1 MAIQL
6 PSTESH
12 DDNAQSVCIELPRT
26 HSLSTQLPVDEPV
39 EQTNADGEPSTPTHD
54 LEGAQSASSPPIPH
68 PLVQKFLAMRED
80 RRRWSIR
87 QRLAIVIGILP
98 VAICSLEM
106 IPDRC
111 HLCREEM
118 ALDAYFFT
126 AAMCGGFAS
135 VIYGDSLDYWMPRL
149 VGGSIS
155 ALGSLFTVWMLLKS
169 VPTNLAFL
177 FVFVGILG
185 AMPGVLIYFLM
196 KIVADECFPTEVDD
210 YDEIAPLT
218 KVRITSANAD

>member
-1 MAIQL
+1 M
-6 PSTESH
+6 
-12 DDNAQSVCIELPRT
+12 
-26 HSLSTQLPVDEPV
+26 
-39 EQTNADGEPSTPTHD
+39 
-54 LEGAQSASSPPIPH
+54 
-68 PLVQKFLAMRED
+68 
-80 RRRWSIR
+80 R
-87 QRLAIVIGILP
+87 QRLAILIGILP

-135 VIYGDSLDYWMPRL
+135 VIYGDSLEYWMPRL

-196 KIVADECFPTEVDD
+196 KIVADECFPAEVDD